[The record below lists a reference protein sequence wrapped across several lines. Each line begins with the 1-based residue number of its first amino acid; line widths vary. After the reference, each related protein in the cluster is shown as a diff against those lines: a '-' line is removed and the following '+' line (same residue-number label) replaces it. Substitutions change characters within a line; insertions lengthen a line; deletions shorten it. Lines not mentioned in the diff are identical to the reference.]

1 MTDEKTER
9 TDFVTDPEAV
19 LFSYGEFPSESKN
32 PEGYRLLHDEEAENF
47 LLQKRHSPS
56 HKEILHSFSEIGVRR
71 NPLDGV
77 KRRHISE
84 DIYWQTIE
92 EWPFEKKDEVLG
104 LARDLV
110 AKDQEK
116 LLAREVAEA
125 KLQKRIAEA
134 REAISDP
141 LAKPQKPQ
149 PPQRRPG
156 TPGNEVSATRGR

>member
-1 MTDEKTER
+1 MTDETAER
-9 TDFVTDPEAV
+9 SDFVTDPDAV
-19 LFSYGEFPSESKN
+19 IFSYGEFPSESKN

-56 HKEILHSFSEIGVRR
+56 QAEIFHSVSEIAVRG
-71 NPLDGV
+71 NLFGGI

-84 DIYWQTIE
+84 DINWRTIE
-92 EWPFEKKDEVLG
+92 KWPFEKKDEVLG

-125 KLQKRIAEA
+125 ELRKRIAEA
-134 REAISDP
+134 RKAISDP
-141 LAKPQKPQ
+141 LA
-149 PPQRRPG
+149 RP
-156 TPGNEVSATRGR
+156 ES

>member
-1 MTDEKTER
+1 MTDEATKR
-9 TDFVTDPEAV
+9 SDFVTDPEAV

-32 PEGYRLLHDEEAENF
+32 PKGYRLLHDKGAKNF
-47 LLQKRHSPS
+47 LLQKRHLPS
-56 HKEILHSFSEIGVRR
+56 QAEIFHSVSEIGVRG
-71 NPLDGV
+71 NLFDGV

-84 DIYWQTIE
+84 DIYWRTIG
-92 EWPFEKKDEVLG
+92 EWPFERKDEVLG
-104 LARDLV
+104 LARDAV

-116 LLAREVAEA
+116 LLAREVAED
-125 KLQKRIAEA
+125 KLRKRIAEA

-149 PPQRRPG
+149 PPKRRPG